1 MWVRTQ
7 YNEIHK
13 IDNIYS
19 HNGFV
24 ISAIVDDSLPIEL
37 ARYES
42 EEETLYVLD
51 RLWDHLIEGG
61 NTFRMPMRGFSAVKR
76 I

>member
-7 YNEIHK
+7 DNEIHK

-24 ISAIVDDSLPIEL
+24 ISSVDNASLPIEL
-37 ARYES
+37 ARYEN
-42 EEETLYVLD
+42 EEETLHVINSF
-51 RLWDHLIEGG
+51 WQHLIDDGK
-61 NTFRMPMRGFSAVKR
+61 TFTMPMGGVFK
-76 I
+76 